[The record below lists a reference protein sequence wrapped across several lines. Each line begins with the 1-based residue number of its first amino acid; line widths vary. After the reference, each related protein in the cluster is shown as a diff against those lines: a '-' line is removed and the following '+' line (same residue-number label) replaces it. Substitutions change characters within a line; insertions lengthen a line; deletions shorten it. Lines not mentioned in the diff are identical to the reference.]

1 MIAPPVSLNRFSVRP
16 PVKQIHEYIDDH
28 WQEGIAD
35 LIRLC
40 RQPSISAQGVGMPE
54 MAQLLAQ
61 VMDEYGVSTRIFP
74 IPKSMFPVIYG
85 EIAGESPVTILFYDH
100 YDVQPPEPLELWTSP
115 PFEPVQREGKL
126 FARGVSDNKGN
137 IAARLLAIKAFQ
149 KTRGKLPISVKFL
162 IEGEEEIGSTNLGA
176 FVKHNRR
183 LLKADACIWECGGI
197 NWKDQPII
205 TLGLKGIVYVQLEA
219 HGASQDVHSSMGTV
233 VPNPAWRLVWALSS
247 IKDIDENILIA
258 GLYDN
263 VRPPTKQEIKAIRA
277 IPRDDRET
285 KESLVLK
292 RFVKGVT
299 GFEYKSRHILEP
311 ICNICGLD
319 SGYTG
324 PGSKTVLPCVA
335 RAKLDFRLVP
345 DQRAEE
351 ILSKLRKH
359 LNSHG
364 FSDVTIAPT
373 TEGEN
378 PARTPL
384 DSPFVN
390 IVVSTA
396 KEVFGAD
403 PVIVPSMSGSG
414 PMYYFTDALGLPTA
428 GIGVDY
434 LGSRPHAPDENIRL
448 ADFILGTKHVAALL
462 ERMASD
468 WQPQRKGRS

>member
-1 MIAPPVSLNRFSVRP
+1 MVN
-16 PVKQIHEYIDDH
+16 IHDYIDDH

-40 RQPSISAQGVGMPE
+40 RQPSISAQGVGMAE

-61 VMDEYGVSTRIFP
+61 VMGEYDVSASILPVTGS
-74 IPKSMFPVIYG
+74 KFPVVYG
-85 EIAGESPVTILFYDH
+85 EIAGESPVTLLFYDH

-115 PFEPVQREGKL
+115 PFQPVQREGKL

-137 IAARLLAIKAFQ
+137 IVARLLSLKAFR

-162 IEGEEEIGSTNLGA
+162 IEGEEEIGSPHLGA

-183 LLKADACIWECGGI
+183 LLKADACIWECGGV

-205 TLGLKGIVYVQLEA
+205 MLGLKGILYVQLEA
-219 HGASQDVHSSMGTV
+219 RGASQDVHSSMGTV
-233 VPNPAWRLVWALSS
+233 VPNPAWRMVWALAS
-247 IKDIDENILIA
+247 IKDIDENIQIA
-258 GLYDN
+258 GFYDN
-263 VRPPTKQEIKAIRA
+263 VRPPTAQEIKAIRA

-285 KESLVLK
+285 KQSLGLK
-292 RFVKGVT
+292 KFIKGVS
-299 GFEYKSRHILEP
+299 GFDYKSRHILEP

-324 PGSKTVLPCVA
+324 PGSKTVLPCLA

-345 DQRAEE
+345 NQRPEE

-359 LNSHG
+359 LDSHG
-364 FSDVTIAPT
+364 FSDITIAPT

-390 IVVSTA
+390 IVASTG
-396 KEVFGAD
+396 KEVFGVD
-403 PVIVPSMSGSG
+403 PVIIPSMAGSG
-414 PMYYFTDALGLPTA
+414 PMYYFTDTLSLPTA

-434 LGSRPHAPDENIRL
+434 LGSRAHAPDENIRL

-468 WQPQRKGRS
+468 WQPQRKGRSKRWK

>member
-1 MIAPPVSLNRFSVRP
+1 MENIYD
-16 PVKQIHEYIDDH
+16 YIDDH
-28 WQEGIAD
+28 WQEGVAD
-35 LIRLC
+35 LMRLC

-54 MAQLLAQ
+54 MVQLLAQ
-61 VMDEYGVSTRIFP
+61 VMGEYGVSTRIL
-74 IPKSMFPVIYG
+74 PVPRGKYPVVYG
-85 EIAGESPVTILFYDH
+85 EIAGESPATILFYDH

-137 IAARLLAIKAFQ
+137 TVARLLALRAFQ
-149 KTRGKLPISVKFL
+149 KTKRKLPISVKFL
-162 IEGEEEIGSTNLGA
+162 IEGEEEIGSPNLGA
-176 FVKHNRR
+176 FVKRNRR
-183 LLKADACIWECGGI
+183 LLQADACIWECGGV

-205 TLGLKGIVYVQLEA
+205 MLGLKGILYVQLEA
-219 HGASQDVHSSMGTV
+219 HGASEDVHSSMGTV
-233 VPNPAWRLVWALSS
+233 VPNPAWRLVWALAS
-247 IKDIDENILIA
+247 IKDIDENIQIA
-258 GLYDN
+258 GFYDN
-263 VRPPTKQEIKAIRA
+263 VKPPTKQEMKAIKA
-277 IPRDDRET
+277 IPRDDQET
-285 KESLVLK
+285 KQSLGLKEFLK
-292 RFVKGVT
+292 RVT
-299 GFEYKSRHILEP
+299 RFEYKSRHILEP
-311 ICNICGLD
+311 ICNICGIY

-345 DQRAEE
+345 NQRPEE

-359 LNSHG
+359 LDSHG
-364 FSDVTIAPT
+364 FSDIAIAPT

-390 IVVSTA
+390 IVASTG

-403 PVIVPSMSGSG
+403 PVIMPAMAGSG
-414 PMYYFTDALGLPTA
+414 PMYYFTDTLGLPTA

-434 LGSRPHAPDENIRL
+434 LGSRAHAPDENIRI

-468 WQPQRKGRS
+468 WQPEPEGRSKKWK

>member
-1 MIAPPVSLNRFSVRP
+1 M
-16 PVKQIHEYIDDH
+16 KQIYDYIDDH

-54 MAQLLAQ
+54 MVQLLAQ
-61 VMDEYGVSTRIFP
+61 VMGEYGVSTRIL
-74 IPKSMFPVIYG
+74 PVPQSKYPVVYG
-85 EIAGESPVTILFYDH
+85 EIAGDSPVTLLFYDH

-115 PFEPVQREGKL
+115 PFQPAQREGKL

-137 IAARLLAIKAFQ
+137 TVARLFALQAFL
-149 KTRGKLPISVKFL
+149 KTKHKLPISVKFL
-162 IEGEEEIGSTNLGA
+162 IEGEEEIGSPNLGA
-176 FVKHNRR
+176 FVKRNRR
-183 LLKADACIWECGGI
+183 LLQADACIWECGGV

-205 TLGLKGIVYVQLEA
+205 MLGLKGILYVQLEVR
-219 HGASQDVHSSMGTV
+219 GASLDVHSSMGTV
-233 VPNPAWRLVWALSS
+233 VPNPAWRLVWALAS
-247 IKDIDENILIA
+247 IKDMDENIQIA
-258 GLYDN
+258 GFYDN
-263 VRPPTKQEIKAIRA
+263 VKQSTEQEIRAIKA

-285 KESLVLK
+285 RQSLGLK
-292 RFVKGVT
+292 KFVKGVT

-311 ICNICGLD
+311 ICNICGIY

-324 PGSKTVLPCVA
+324 AGSKTVLPCLA
-335 RAKLDFRLVP
+335 QAKLDFRLVP
-345 DQRAEE
+345 DQRPDE

-359 LNSHG
+359 LDKHG
-364 FSDVTIAPT
+364 FSDITIAPT

-384 DSPFVN
+384 DSPFVD
-390 IVVSTA
+390 IVASTG
-396 KEVFGAD
+396 KEVFGAE
-403 PVIVPSMSGSG
+403 PVIMPAMAGSG
-414 PMYYFTDALGLPTA
+414 PMYYFTDTLGLPTA

-434 LGSRPHAPDENIRL
+434 LGSRAHAPDENIRL

-468 WQPQRKGRS
+468 WHPGPKGSSKKRK

>member
-1 MIAPPVSLNRFSVRP
+1 MENIYN
-16 PVKQIHEYIDDH
+16 YIDDH
-28 WQEGIAD
+28 WQEGVAD
-35 LIRLC
+35 LMRLC

-54 MAQLLAQ
+54 MVQLLAQ
-61 VMDEYGVSTRIFP
+61 VMGEYGVSTRILP
-74 IPKSMFPVIYG
+74 VPKGKFPVVYG
-85 EIAGESPVTILFYDH
+85 EIAGESPATILFYDH
-100 YDVQPPEPLELWTSP
+100 YDVQPPEPLEMWTSP
-115 PFEPVQREGKL
+115 PFQPVQREGKL

-137 IAARLLAIKAFQ
+137 TLARLLALRAFQ
-149 KTRGKLPISVKFL
+149 KTRRKLPISVKFL
-162 IEGEEEIGSTNLGA
+162 IEGEEEIGSPNLGA
-176 FVKHNRR
+176 FVKRNRR
-183 LLKADACIWECGGI
+183 LLQADACIWECGGV

-205 TLGLKGIVYVQLEA
+205 MLGLKGILYVQLEV

-233 VPNPAWRLVWALSS
+233 VPNPAWRLVWALAS
-247 IKDIDENILIA
+247 IKDVDENILIA
-258 GLYDN
+258 GFYDN
-263 VRPPTKQEIKAIRA
+263 VTPPTKQEIKAIKA
-277 IPRDDRET
+277 IPRDDQET
-285 KESLVLK
+285 KQSLGLK
-292 RFVKGVT
+292 KFVKGVT

-311 ICNICGLD
+311 ICNICGIY

-345 DQRAEE
+345 NQRPEE

-359 LNSHG
+359 LDSHG
-364 FSDVTIAPT
+364 FSDIAIAPI

-390 IVVSTA
+390 IVASTG

-403 PVIVPSMSGSG
+403 PVIMPAMAGSG
-414 PMYYFTDALGLPTA
+414 PMYYFTDTLGLPTA

-434 LGSRPHAPDENIRL
+434 LGSRAHAPDENIRL

-468 WQPQRKGRS
+468 WQLGPKGRSRKWK

>member
-1 MIAPPVSLNRFSVRP
+1 M
-16 PVKQIHEYIDDH
+16 KQIHEYIDDH
-28 WQEGIAD
+28 WQEGIED

-54 MAQLLAQ
+54 MAQLLAK
-61 VMDEYGVSTRIFP
+61 VMGEYSVSTRILP
-74 IPKSMFPVIYG
+74 VPGSKFPVVYG
-85 EIAGESPVTILFYDH
+85 EIAGESPATLLFYDH
-100 YDVQPPEPLELWTSP
+100 YDVQPPEPLELWTAP

-137 IAARLLAIKAFQ
+137 IVARLLALKSFQ
-149 KTRGKLPISVKFL
+149 KTRGRLPISVKFL
-162 IEGEEEIGSTNLGA
+162 IEGEEEIGSPNLGA
-176 FVKHNRR
+176 FVKRSRR
-183 LLKADACIWECGGI
+183 LLKADACIWECGGV

-205 TLGLKGIVYVQLEA
+205 TLGLKGILYVQLEA
-219 HGASQDVHSSMGTV
+219 YGASQDVHSSMGTV

-247 IKDIDENILIA
+247 IKDMDENIQIA
-258 GLYDN
+258 GFYDN
-263 VRPPTKQEIKAIRA
+263 VRPPTQQEIKAIRA

-285 KESLVLK
+285 KQSLGLK
-292 RFVKGVT
+292 KFIKGVT

-359 LNSHG
+359 LDSHG
-364 FSDVTIAPT
+364 LSDITIAPT

-384 DSPFVN
+384 DSPFAN
-390 IVVSTA
+390 IVASSA
-396 KEVFGAD
+396 KEVFGAN

-414 PMYYFTDALGLPTA
+414 PMYYFTDTLGLPTA

-434 LGSRPHAPDENIRL
+434 LGSRAHAPDENIRL

-462 ERMASD
+462 ERMASG
-468 WQPQRKGRS
+468 WQPQRKGRSKRWK